1 MIDDIEFE
9 FIKRIENEF
18 DNVTCNVSSYPDTY
32 GNRVKIITDQYG
44 DELARLTYTNK
55 CMQLYLT
62 ISNELFTKI
71 HNWDRQFERFWLALY
86 DKYKISKNIYYKKH
100 NVKAYIK

>member
-1 MIDDIEFE
+1 MIDDVELE
-9 FIKRIENEF
+9 FIQRIENEF
-18 DNVTCNVSSYPDTY
+18 DNVTCNVSSYPDAH

-44 DELARLTYTNK
+44 DELARLTCTNK
-55 CMQLYLT
+55 CIQLYLT
-62 ISNELFTKI
+62 ISNELFTRI

-100 NVKAYIK
+100 NVKRIY